1 MTCLTLRKFD
11 QHVPLKMKKKIK
23 FANISINNT
32 CSFIVA
38 AKERKMSK
46 LKLRIIKRKED
57 KRKCNGKRNVKEVEQ
72 VHSFKLTS

>member
-1 MTCLTLRKFD
+1 
-11 QHVPLKMKKKIK
+11 
-23 FANISINNT
+23 
-32 CSFIVA
+32 
-38 AKERKMSK
+38 MSK